1 MTDKIVMVFAIA
13 GVNYVN
19 GKRLVR
25 VMGVMSLKTKVHKG
39 PSIFYGGGEVGW
51 RDLTGSSCS
60 I

>member
-1 MTDKIVMVFAIA
+1 MVFAIA

-39 PSIFYGGGEVGW
+39 PSIFSGGGVGAGGIW
-51 RDLTGSSCS
+51 RVAPVVYDDPPLL
-60 I
+60 